1 MSTTTRK
8 TNAAER
14 QIKLALY
21 VKAHGP
27 VTRTQIQTALADYAP
42 AAKGDAAARKRA
54 EASSRRRFE
63 RDKAALADAGIIL
76 DANSNGLYCILPAD
90 NKDLNALETGS
101 TQASFLRVACTA
113 LLQDPDFS
121 DGATL
126 RQAMAKLSDQLE
138 IPDALPWAD
147 QDAMDAL
154 RPSAVPEQGTR
165 HKARS
170 ALATSKLLSFEYADA
185 SGKVTQR
192 EVEPIG
198 FYTANGHE
206 YLAAW
211 DRSKQARRRFR
222 LDRMGHVKVNESG
235 RGKQDFDP
243 HEFDPAQWQV
253 LDFQIGDNAIQAVV
267 RISPC
272 ALWQARNLCSAYGK
286 IAKEPIG
293 TETWQVTCADVK
305 KLASWCI
312 ANGPGLVPI
321 HPQEAADAY
330 RQLVD
335 EASLWAANNGDG
347 DNAGTQTE
355 QVDVG
360 THLAGQAAA
369 VGGQEEQ
376 AELFIY
382 DESQEAQIQESPL
395 ALELAG
401 WADELA
407 AKYLAADAKDASL
420 GNQTFGDDSLL
431 FAVLA
436 LLEQAGAVSIPQA
449 AQFLDV
455 SESKVYKALESLAF
469 CYDAACDTRIT
480 LGDAGC
486 AYASLDQT
494 TGLRPSLTKAEL
506 EALAKAAE
514 TFTSGSIVRAV
525 SAACLQE
532 QDTCIQIDYWK
543 EGSPAPQPRAINPQ
557 TIVVRDGHAYLQAW
571 CYSAQAQRLFRLDRI
586 ISVCDADEIKSIG
599 DRQTSALQGKAHRQS
614 SSAGHANITTQI
626 KAHVAF
632 ADGVPIPSWPRISKP
647 KKPSADGVAYYI
659 VPWFGSLWL
668 PKQLASYGASI
679 TRIDP
684 HELAQA
690 TGDYALSL
698 KEQEGAGQ

>member
-42 AAKGDAAARKRA
+42 AVKRDAAARKRA

-63 RDKAALADAGIIL
+63 RDKAALADAGIML
-76 DANSNGLYCILPAD
+76 EADSNGSYCILPAD

-126 RQAMAKLSDQLE
+126 RQAMAKLGDQLE

-147 QDAMDAL
+147 QDAVDTL
-154 RPSAVPEQGTR
+154 RPSTALEQGTR
-165 HKARS
+165 RKARC
-170 ALATSKLLSFEYADA
+170 ALAASKLLSFEYTDA
-185 SGKVTQR
+185 NGKISQR
-192 EVEPIG
+192 EAEPIG

-222 LDRMGHVKVNESG
+222 LDRMGRVKVNESG

-243 HEFDPAQWQV
+243 HGFDPAQWQV
-253 LDFQIGDNAIQAVV
+253 LDFQIGENAIQAVV

-286 IAKEPIG
+286 IVKEPIG
-293 TETWQVTCADVK
+293 AETWQVTCADVK

-312 ANGPGLVPI
+312 ANGPGLAPI

-347 DNAGTQTE
+347 DGAGTQTE
-355 QVDVG
+355 K
-360 THLAGQAAA
+360 TEAGARSTGQTAAA
-369 VGGQEEQ
+369 GGQEEPT
-376 AELFIY
+376 ELFIY
-382 DESQEAQIQESPL
+382 DEPQEAHTQESPL
-395 ALELAG
+395 ALELAA

-407 AKYLAADAKDASL
+407 AKHLAADAKDAGL
-420 GNQTFGDDSLL
+420 GNQTLADDALL

-494 TGLRPSLTKAEL
+494 TGLQPSLTKAEL
-506 EALAKAAE
+506 KALAKAAE

-532 QDTCIQIDYWK
+532 QNTYIQIDYWK
-543 EGSPAPQPRAINPQ
+543 EGFPAPQPRTISPQ
-557 TIVVRDGHAYLQAW
+557 TIVMRDEHAYLQAW

-586 ISVCDADEIKSIG
+586 ISVCDADEIESIG
-599 DRQTSALQGKAHRQS
+599 GRQTSALQGKARRQNS
-614 SSAGHANITTQI
+614 GAGHAKIATQI
-626 KAHVAF
+626 KARVAF
-632 ADGVPIPSWPRISKP
+632 ADGVPVPSWPRISKP
-647 KKPSADGVAYYI
+647 KKPSADGVAYFI

-668 PKQLASYGASI
+668 PKQLASYGAGV
-679 TRIDP
+679 THIDP

-698 KEQEGAGQ
+698 KEQESAGQ